1 MLFTQA
7 SLCLVDIDSCTVTT
21 PEDLPV
27 FPDEQELI
35 EELNDTVKRF
45 NVRLPQDNESQP
57 GSGFNSLENSLEI
70 PQDNNFSQTA
80 NGSSDYETG
89 SNSGSPRASPRS
101 RSPSRSPRSGSPYS
115 GSPHSGSPVQEAKKI
130 KHKDSPKRAQK
141 MKARRSGTDSKVP
154 KSKSSTCLDVAK
166 NPRLQAIAAIAERTG
181 IIAPIS
187 TVASN
192 LEKSISDTQ
201 LQQFAHSENEIIL
214 GEEAKEISRKKQH
227 ENELNTAVRE
237 IFANRF
243 TQLLSE
249 YESFVIQP
257 QQNLEDWTS
266 NREQMQNFDK
276 VSFLSDQPQQFLPF
290 LSPFTETQMFA
301 SFIDMKIMVT
311 WEDPDPRLAVFD
323 QRVERL
329 KTRLGVTRSPSY
341 EKCMTLNNA
350 SECSECFFFYTGPA
364 FSVTCVL
371 DVFRHPSFDMV
382 NKQNRSKSTNHT
394 PWHDLVNLWLI
405 YIHVEVT

>member
-7 SLCLVDIDSCTVTT
+7 SLCLVDIDNCTVTT

-89 SNSGSPRASPRS
+89 SNSGSPGASPRS
-101 RSPSRSPRSGSPYS
+101 RSPSSRSPQSCSPYS
-115 GSPHSGSPVQEAKKI
+115 GSPHSGSPVLEAKKI
-130 KHKDSPKRAQK
+130 KHKDSPKRSQK

-154 KSKSSTCLDVAK
+154 KSKSSTSLDVAK

-350 SECSECFFFYTGPA
+350 SECSKCFFLY
-364 FSVTCVL
+364 
-371 DVFRHPSFDMV
+371 
-382 NKQNRSKSTNHT
+382 RSR
-394 PWHDLVNLWLI
+394 I
-405 YIHVEVT
+405 

>member
-1 MLFTQA
+1 M
-7 SLCLVDIDSCTVTT
+7 
-21 PEDLPV
+21 
-27 FPDEQELI
+27 I
-35 EELNDTVKRF
+35 EELSDTVKRF
-45 NVRLPQDNESQP
+45 HVQLPQDNEIRP
-57 GSGFNSLENSLEI
+57 GSETNSLENSLEI
-70 PQDNNFSQTA
+70 PQDYSFSQTA

-101 RSPSRSPRSGSPYS
+101 GSPSSRSPLSGSPSS
-115 GSPHSGSPVQEAKKI
+115 GSPALEAKKI
-130 KHKDSPKRAQK
+130 KHKDSQKRSHR
-141 MKARRSGTDSKVP
+141 MKARRSSTEPRVP
-154 KSKSSTCLDVAK
+154 KSKSSTCLDVSK

-201 LQQFAHSENEIIL
+201 LQQFADNENEYIL
-214 GEEAKEISRKKQH
+214 GDEAKEISRSQQH

-243 TQLLSE
+243 TQLLLE

-257 QQNLEDWTS
+257 KQDLEDWTS

-276 VSFLSDQPQQFLPF
+276 ACFLSDQPQQYLPF

-301 SFIDMKIMVT
+301 SFIDMKIMGN

-350 SECSECFFFYTGPA
+350 SEY
-364 FSVTCVL
+364 
-371 DVFRHPSFDMV
+371 
-382 NKQNRSKSTNHT
+382 
-394 PWHDLVNLWLI
+394 
-405 YIHVEVT
+405 

>member
-1 MLFTQA
+1 MAFFQFLYYNSLNNFFFYYFQA
-7 SLCLVDIDSCTVTT
+7 SLCLVDIDNCTVST

-27 FPDEQELI
+27 LPDEQELI
-35 EELNDTVKRF
+35 EELTDTLKRF
-45 NVRLPQDNESQP
+45 NVSLPQDSMSEP
-57 GSGFNSLENSLEI
+57 GSGVNSSENSLEI
-70 PQDNNFSQTA
+70 PQDNSFTQAT

-89 SNSGSPRASPRS
+89 SNCDSPRGSPRS
-101 RSPSRSPRSGSPYS
+101 RSPCSGSPQS
-115 GSPHSGSPVQEAKKI
+115 GSPRTGSPHSGSPVLEAKKI
-130 KHKDSPKRAQK
+130 KHKDSPKRSQR
-141 MKARRSGTDSKVP
+141 MKARRTTESKVP

-192 LEKSISDTQ
+192 LEKSNSDTQ
-201 LQQFAHSENEIIL
+201 LQQFVDTENEFIL
-214 GEEAKEISRKKQH
+214 GDEAKEISRTQQH

-243 TQLLSE
+243 TQLLLE

-257 QQNLEDWTS
+257 QQDLEDWTS

-276 VSFLSDQPQQFLPF
+276 ASFLSDQPQQFLPF

-301 SFIDMKIMVT
+301 SFIDMKIMGT

-323 QRVERL
+323 QRVENL
-329 KTRLGVTRSPSY
+329 KTRLGITRSPSY
-341 EKCMTLNNA
+341 EKCMTLKNA
-350 SECSECFFFYTGPA
+350 SE
-364 FSVTCVL
+364 
-371 DVFRHPSFDMV
+371 
-382 NKQNRSKSTNHT
+382 
-394 PWHDLVNLWLI
+394 
-405 YIHVEVT
+405 

>member
-1 MLFTQA
+1 M
-7 SLCLVDIDSCTVTT
+7 TT

-45 NVRLPQDNESQP
+45 NVRLPQDDDIQP
-57 GSGFNSLENSLEI
+57 GNGVNSLENSLEI
-70 PQDNNFSQTA
+70 PQDYTISQTA

-89 SNSGSPRASPRS
+89 SNSGSPRGSPRS
-101 RSPSRSPRSGSPYS
+101 RSPCSGSPRSGSPR
-115 GSPHSGSPVQEAKKI
+115 SGSPVLEAKKI
-130 KHKDSPKRAQK
+130 KHKDSPKRSNR
-141 MKARRSGTDSKVP
+141 MKARRSSTEHKVP
-154 KSKSSTCLDVAK
+154 KSKSSTCLEVAK

-187 TVASN
+187 SVESS
-192 LEKSISDTQ
+192 LEKSVSDTQ
-201 LQQFAHSENEIIL
+201 LSQHCVDSENEFIL
-214 GEEAKEISRKKQH
+214 GDEAKEISRSQQH

-243 TQLLSE
+243 TQLLLE

-257 QQNLEDWTS
+257 QQDLEDWTS

-276 VSFLSDQPQQFLPF
+276 ASFLSDQPQQFLPF

-301 SFIDMKIMVT
+301 SFIDMKIMGT

-323 QRVERL
+323 QRVDSL
-329 KTRLGVTRSPSY
+329 KRRLGITRSPSY
-341 EKCMTLNNA
+341 EKCMTLKNA
-350 SECSECFFFYTGPA
+350 SECFF
-364 FSVTCVL
+364 CVCYF
-371 DVFRHPSFDMV
+371 V
-382 NKQNRSKSTNHT
+382 
-394 PWHDLVNLWLI
+394 LI
-405 YIHVEVT
+405 AYGLRTD